1 MRVAVATLPMSKC
14 CCVRNATFDPA
25 RVQPPGK
32 TRRTPWF
39 PDPLLPL
46 MHSSRHFFFLLLG
59 LTAVFVAGCGRKEVT
74 SLQRKQAASL
84 VSEADFALSVRDYP
98 RAEGLLTQAVAA
110 CPDTPDYW
118 LKLGAVRRRLGNRAG
133 AKAAYEEIL
142 DLAKAN
148 FKRNA
153 KDTQP
158 LLQQIYA
165 LALLGRMDD
174 ARAVLEKAKKHHPDD
189 RNIRKF
195 VEDGSLDHLPDDP
208 AFKDM
213 AL

>member
-1 MRVAVATLPMSKC
+1 
-14 CCVRNATFDPA
+14 
-25 RVQPPGK
+25 
-32 TRRTPWF
+32 
-39 PDPLLPL
+39 
-46 MHSSRHFFFLLLG
+46 MHSPRYFLLFLLG
-59 LTAVFVAGCGRKEVT
+59 LSAVLTAGCGRKEVT

-84 VSEADFALSVRDYP
+84 VSEADFALTLRDNA
-98 RAEGLLTQAVAA
+98 RAETLLTQAVAA

-118 LKLGAVRRRLGNRAG
+118 LKLGSVRRRLDNRAG
-133 AKAAYEEIL
+133 AKAAYEELL

-148 FKRNA
+148 YKRDA
-153 KDTQP
+153 KNTQS

-174 ARAVLEKAKKHHPDD
+174 ARAVLEKARKNHPDD

-195 VEDGSLDHLPDDP
+195 VEDGSLDRLPDDP